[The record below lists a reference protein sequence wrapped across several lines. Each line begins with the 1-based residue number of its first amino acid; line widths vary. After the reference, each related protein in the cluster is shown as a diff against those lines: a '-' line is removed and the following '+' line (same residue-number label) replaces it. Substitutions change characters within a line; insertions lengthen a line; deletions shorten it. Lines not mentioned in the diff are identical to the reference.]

1 MAFGQFIPPL
11 PMDCHFSLLLWKV
24 INKHTGASEGIFLKY
39 AQFSK
44 STLSRLLEGFHTV
57 PGTQFE
63 LFLVS
68 VVRRHLPWMQ
78 SRCPRVLRNQGN
90 TVLWFET
97 LFESRLSLVY
107 TGNGTLFS
115 YRSFSFPSTPLLFF
129 VLFCAHVR
137 SCVRVATPI
146 FNTTWLLWTLLVS
159 MGQGKYPPFSPICKQ
174 TLNKQQDSVFVK
186 TRQ

>member
-1 MAFGQFIPPL
+1 MDVKPL
-11 PMDCHFSLLLWKV
+11 PH
-24 INKHTGASEGIFLKY
+24 
-39 AQFSK
+39 
-44 STLSRLLEGFHTV
+44 
-57 PGTQFE
+57 
-63 LFLVS
+63 
-68 VVRRHLPWMQ
+68 
-78 SRCPRVLRNQGN
+78 VLRNQGN

-115 YRSFSFPSTPLLFF
+115 YRSFSFPLTPLLFF

-137 SCVRVATPI
+137 SCVRVATPM
-146 FNTTWLLWTLLVS
+146 FYTTWLLWTLLVS